1 MVNQISKYTIPS
13 LNNGEKLQSVNI
25 VLIEL
30 KENYNKNFLD
40 VIFSAINQTIILVL
54 QMDDNYT
61 ISAKYGNIVL
71 INNFSKKGLIV
82 LKGNSIDEIYD
93 NLIIDLFVIEVC
105 DGNSIEEQIRINEKI
120 NKLTQ
125 DIINLE
131 IKRDKEVQFN
141 KKVKYNKKINRIK
154 KEIKEIKRE
163 I

>member
-141 KKVKYNKKINRIK
+141 KKVKYNNDINRIK

>member
-54 QMDDNYT
+54 NMDDDYT

-71 INNFSKKGLIV
+71 KKDISEKTLIV
-82 LKGNSIDEIYD
+82 LKGN
-93 NLIIDLFVIEVC
+93 NIDLFLFKT
-105 DGNSIEEQIRINEKI
+105 N
-120 NKLTQ
+120 
-125 DIINLE
+125 
-131 IKRDKEVQFN
+131 
-141 KKVKYNKKINRIK
+141 
-154 KEIKEIKRE
+154 
-163 I
+163 